1 MEILRTTK
9 VFYRDKLVFWL
20 LNFSIL
26 AILATWGLIGW
37 KQINPDDLAVL
48 HYNIYYGI
56 DILGNSRWLYLIP
69 LFVLILSILDFLAAI
84 FLWTKNRLLS
94 YFLLTTILVINI
106 ITLVYLYNI
115 INYNI

>member
-1 MEILRTTK
+1 MEVIRTVK
-9 VFYRDKLVFWL
+9 VFYRDRLVFWL

-26 AILATWGLIGW
+26 AIFATWGLLSW
-37 KQINPDDLAVL
+37 KQVNTSELAVL

-56 DILGNSRWLYLIP
+56 DILAHSRWLYLIP
-69 LFVLILSILDFLAAI
+69 LFVLVISILDFLIAI

-94 YFLLTTILVINI
+94 YFLLTTILIINI
-106 ITLVYLYNI
+106 IVLVYLYNI